1 MPDQNDILTAFF
13 QEFQHAT
20 NSADI
25 DSILPKF
32 ADPFTVATPQ
42 GPQIV
47 RAADF
52 AGFLPR
58 RKALFDQLG
67 CQQVSLA
74 SLKPT
79 PLNPHFT
86 LVDTTWQM
94 RFAPPGQPAQH
105 FTVASTYLVYLN
117 GSAVKI
123 ILYMPHQDI
132 MTILRDRGIL
142 TAAAEAPPA

>member
-1 MPDQNDILTAFF
+1 MRDQNDILTAFF
-13 QEFQHAT
+13 QQFQHA
-20 NSADI
+20 SDAADI

-32 ADPFTVATPQ
+32 ADPFTVATPH
-42 GPQIV
+42 GAQIV

-52 AGFLPR
+52 ASFLPR

-67 CQQVSLA
+67 CQQVSLD

-86 LVDTTWQM
+86 LVDTTWLM
-94 RFAPPGQPAQH
+94 RFAPRGQQPQH

-117 GSAVKI
+117 GSTVKI

-132 MTILRDRGIL
+132 MTILRDSGIL
-142 TAAAEAPPA
+142 TSAEAPPA